1 VDPGQAGQLRPG
13 LIPQT
18 GQIDPGL
25 FKKRPGQAALLIE
38 QGDQKMNGPDLGL
51 TGSAG
56 ELKRF
61 LNGVLKLGGEFL
73 G

>member
-1 VDPGQAGQLRPG
+1 
-13 LIPQT
+13 
-18 GQIDPGL
+18 
-25 FKKRPGQAALLIE
+25 
-38 QGDQKMNGPDLGL
+38 MNGPDLGL